1 MTTNRRAF
9 LAGSAAA
16 AAPAI
21 LHGSPSS
28 TAANDRPAFGV
39 IAAGGRG
46 RYLARY
52 FAKLGA
58 QCVAVCDVREDCLQE
73 ALKDFPQ
80 AKTYYHHE
88 ELLAQK
94 GIDFTVCAG
103 PDHWHLQHLIDSL
116 NAGKDVYTE
125 KPLSK
130 TLQESAVMVEAV
142 RRSGKVVQVGMQRRS
157 APSLIKAKKLVDD
170 GILGR
175 ITMVKAKW
183 HWNTA
188 RPLNNSPFP
197 GKVDW
202 DRFLGPAPKRPME
215 PRRLRYWRWF
225 RDYAGGNMTDQGTHL
240 MDVVQWFTNSPPPR
254 AAMAMGFVAK
264 NEGAEHPEVFS
275 ATFDYGSFLTCWEL
289 NYCNDFD
296 DSWSIL
302 FMGDQG
308 TMLLNDAGVTVWKE
322 PWKDNRTPILE
333 EKAPVPIETHIQNF
347 LDCLKTRQQPSCTVE
362 IAQRAVAGPHLA
374 NIAMDLGRTVRLAE
388 DLVTVS

>member
-1 MTTNRRAF
+1 
-9 LAGSAAA
+9 
-16 AAPAI
+16 
-21 LHGSPSS
+21 
-28 TAANDRPAFGV
+28 
-39 IAAGGRG
+39 
-46 RYLARY
+46 
-52 FAKLGA
+52 
-58 QCVAVCDVREDCLQE
+58 
-73 ALKDFPQ
+73 
-80 AKTYYHHE
+80 
-88 ELLAQK
+88 
-94 GIDFTVCAG
+94 
-103 PDHWHLQHLIDSL
+103 
-116 NAGKDVYTE
+116 
-125 KPLSK
+125 
-130 TLQESAVMVEAV
+130 MVEAV
-142 RRSGKVVQVGMQRRS
+142 KRSGKVVQAGMQRRS
-157 APSLIKAKKLVDD
+157 APALIKAKQMVDD

-188 RPLNNSPFP
+188 RPLNNSLFP

-202 DRFLGPAPKRPME
+202 VRFLGPAPKRPVE

-225 RDYAGGNMTDQGTHL
+225 RDYAGGIMTDQGTHL

-275 ATFDYGSFLTCWEL
+275 ATFDYGRFLTCWEL

-302 FMGDQG
+302 FMGDECN
-308 TMLLNDAGVTVWKE
+308 MLLNDSGVTVWKE
-322 PWKDNRTPILE
+322 PWKNNRTPIVE
-333 EKAPVPIETHIQNF
+333 EKPPVPIETHIQNF
-347 LDCLKTRQQPSCTVE
+347 LDCLKSRRQPNCTVE